1 MSNSSRRSAID
12 DFDEEER
19 ALARWR
25 AASAPPA
32 DWPEIDAGLLDDGR
46 GAVPRY
52 GEAVADDNDQQ
63 TERHDGKHIAL
74 HHTRIWTS
82 RARAR

>member
-12 DFDEEER
+12 SLDEEAR

-32 DWPEIDAGLLDDGR
+32 DWPEIDASLLDDVPISACHSTSGSAQS
-46 GAVPRY
+46 AVMR
-52 GEAVADDNDQQ
+52 
-63 TERHDGKHIAL
+63 
-74 HHTRIWTS
+74 TS
-82 RARAR
+82 TPAPLTPATAASSAWAT